1 MGTPTSRWHYTR
13 TMAQAFTVLIVEDDP
28 LVRGTV
34 VGIIEAKGFRVRAAE
49 SAVSAL
55 RILGHEHVDV
65 LFTDIVMPGPDG
77 IELAKRAKEM
87 RPGIQIMFTTGY
99 FSRAADAMRF
109 GKLLFKPMR
118 AAQIETALQEVLYF
132 SMDFRPRV
140 LDSGP
145 YQI

>member
-1 MGTPTSRWHYTR
+1 MGTPTSLECYTR
-13 TMAQAFTVLIVEDDP
+13 TMGQAFTILIVEDDP

-34 VGIIEAKGFRVRAAE
+34 GDIIAAKGFRVLAAE

-55 RILGHEHVDV
+55 RILRHEHVDV

-77 IELAKRAKEM
+77 IELAKRAKEL
-87 RPGIQIMFTTGY
+87 RPGIQIMFSTGY
-99 FSRAADAMRF
+99 FSRASDALRL

-132 SMDFRPRV
+132 SADFRPRV

>member
-1 MGTPTSRWHYTR
+1 
-13 TMAQAFTVLIVEDDP
+13 MAQAFTVLIVEDDP

-34 VGIIEAKGFRVRAAE
+34 VDIIAAKGFRVLAAE
-49 SAVSAL
+49 SAVAAL
-55 RILGHEHVDV
+55 RILPQEHVDV

-77 IELAKRAKEM
+77 IELAKRAKEL
-87 RPGIQIMFTTGY
+87 RPGIQIMFSTGY
-99 FSRAADAMRF
+99 FSRAADALRL

-118 AAQIETALQEVLYF
+118 AAEIEIALREVLYF
-132 SMDFRPRV
+132 STEVRPRL